1 MLAKIELKKKKYFA
15 MSEKIINFASRFYPD
30 LIASSG
36 RKGILADLPSFWSS
50 ETERAE
56 AEA

>member
-1 MLAKIELKKKKYFA
+1 

-36 RKGILADLPSFWSS
+36 RKGILADLPIFRSS